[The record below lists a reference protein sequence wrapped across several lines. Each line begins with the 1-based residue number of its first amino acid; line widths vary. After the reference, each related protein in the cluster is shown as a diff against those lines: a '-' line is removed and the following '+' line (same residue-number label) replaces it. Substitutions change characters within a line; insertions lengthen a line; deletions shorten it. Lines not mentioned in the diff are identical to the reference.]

1 MIIIDSVLAPRL
13 ELARRRLGKIAGF

>member
-13 ELARRRLGKIAGF
+13 ELARKRLGKIAGF

>member
-1 MIIIDSVLAPRL
+1 MIIIDSVPAPRL